1 MSKIKVGT
9 QIEEDIYQKLK
20 LAATRE
26 RRPVGEAIQDAV
38 TVYLRRQQKSG
49 LARLLEREPFK
60 ISEEQFRESME
71 ADFYRSEEHT
81 SELQSLRH
89 LVCRLLLETKKKE
102 TAT

>member
-26 RRPVGEAIQDAV
+26 RRPVGEVIQDAV

-71 ADFYRSEEHT
+71 ADFYD
-81 SELQSLRH
+81 Q
-89 LVCRLLLETKKKE
+89 
-102 TAT
+102 